1 MPEMPEV
8 ETVRRSLDTTVRGAR
23 IESVTVL
30 WPPFVDATSAMLDA
44 AVVGHRIGAIRRRG
58 KALILDLDDDW
69 HLLLHLKMTGQVVV
83 HRRGRVVVFGGHPTA
98 NIIGPMPNS
107 WTRAVFTLSAGRTLF
122 LNDQRKFARIR
133 LVTTADLANDRFLS
147 GMGPE
152 PLSDDFSLAAFRE
165 RLSRHRSAPI
175 KAALLDQ
182 ATVAGIGNIYADEC
196 LHRARINPRQ
206 PTASLTPA
214 QLRRLHQAIRAIL
227 SDAVDHCGTC
237 FPSFIDDGRHRDS
250 YLDHA
255 RLFGRQGQPCPV
267 CGTRIERIRVAG
279 RGTNY
284 CPQCQRAA
292 VSPPPRHGRAGRER
306 KTPQK

>member
-8 ETVRRSLDTTVRGAR
+8 ETVRRALDATVRGAR

-30 WPPFVDATSAMLDA
+30 WPPFVNVTRTLLNT
-44 AVVGHRIGAIRRRG
+44 AVVGHRISAIRRRG
-58 KALILDLDDDW
+58 KALILDLGGDW

-83 HRRGRVVVFGGHPTA
+83 HRRGRVVAFGGHPTA
-98 NIIGPMPNS
+98 NIVGPMPNS
-107 WTRAVFTLSAGRTLF
+107 WTRVVFTLSAGRTLF
-122 LNDQRKFARIR
+122 VNDQRKFARIR
-133 LVTTADLANDRFLS
+133 LVTTAELAADPFLS

-152 PLSDDFSLAAFRE
+152 ALSDDFSLAVFKQ
-165 RLSRHRSAPI
+165 RLARFRSAPI

-196 LHRARINPRQ
+196 LHLARIDPRH
-206 PTASLTPA
+206 PTAALTPA
-214 QLRRLHQAIRAIL
+214 QLRRLHKAIGVIL
-227 SDAVDHCGTC
+227 RDAVDHCGTSY
-237 FPSFIDDGRHRDS
+237 PSFINDGQQRDS

-255 RLFGRQGQPCPV
+255 RLFGREGQPCPV

-284 CPQCQRAA
+284 CPHCQR
-292 VSPPPRHGRAGRER
+292 RT
-306 KTPQK
+306 TPSTSHTRPSHS